1 MADFAGI
8 PCVTQVKYLGVPI
21 CIDPKAQKDQCITS
35 IKRNLGL
42 MKWKLRK
49 VDVDIKE
56 TLTCVLARS
65 ILIYIG
71 TPMVAG
77 GLWKRDD
84 IDRTEAQ
91 LYRSINNLPNVISN
105 RALMNVACG
114 LRNAWDI
121 VEPLALRANLQSRR
135 QTQLRPERR
144 IPH

>member
-1 MADFAGI
+1 
-8 PCVTQVKYLGVPI
+8 
-21 CIDPKAQKDQCITS
+21 
-35 IKRNLGL
+35 

-49 VDVDIKE
+49 VDIDIKE

-71 TPMVAG
+71 TPMVAAG
-77 GLWKRDD
+77 IWKRDD

-91 LYRSINNLPNVISN
+91 LYRSINNLPNLVSN
-105 RALMNVACG
+105 KALMNVACG

-135 QTQLRPERR
+135 QTQLKPERR
-144 IPH
+144 SQVYTQQPSGISG

>member
-1 MADFAGI
+1 M
-8 PCVTQVKYLGVPI
+8 PI
-21 CIDPKAQKDQCITS
+21 CLDPKVQREQCLAS

-49 VDVDIKE
+49 VDIDIKE

-71 TPMVAG
+71 TPMVAAG
-77 GLWKRDD
+77 IWKRDD

-91 LYRSINNLPNVISN
+91 LYRSINNLPNLVSN
-105 RALMNVACG
+105 KALMNVACG

-135 QTQLRPERR
+135 QTQLKPERGSQVQVPQPLGR
-144 IPH
+144 SG

>member
-1 MADFAGI
+1 
-8 PCVTQVKYLGVPI
+8 
-21 CIDPKAQKDQCITS
+21 
-35 IKRNLGL
+35 

-49 VDVDIKE
+49 VDIDIKE

-71 TPMVAG
+71 TPMVAAG
-77 GLWKRDD
+77 IWKRDD

-91 LYRSINNLPNVISN
+91 LYRSINNLPNLVSN
-105 RALMNVACG
+105 KALMNVACG

-135 QTQLRPERR
+135 QTQLKPERR
-144 IPH
+144 DQAQIPQSSGRSG